1 MTPPDLRPFV
11 AGRHVDSCSSATMPS
26 IDPATEQVLWQLP
39 VGDPADVDLA
49 VDAARQAFT
58 TSGWATDVAMRA
70 EVLLRLADLI
80 EAHGDQLATLDTM
93 EIGVPIGITTGD
105 VGLAASI
112 VRDIVGLVPEIA
124 ADAIAPSRRVPRG
137 VVAVLGPWNFPFFV
151 ALTKVLPA
159 LAAGNTVVLKPTELA
174 SASAL
179 RLAELAHEAGVPAG
193 ALGVVP
199 GRGDVVGDAL
209 VRHPGIAQ
217 VNLTGST
224 GTGRRV
230 LAATAASNLVP
241 VLTELGGKSPQV
253 VGAHA
258 PDLELVADAVAQSIF
273 WASGQVCVAG
283 SRLIVHERH
292 HAALLELLL
301 ERAAHW
307 QPGDPHDP
315 AVQAGPLGSEAHLG
329 HVIACIER
337 ARAEGGHVVAG
348 GARLPRRGWF
358 YPPTIVDG
366 VEAHHSLFTTE
377 VFGPVL
383 AVSTFTTTDEAIA
396 LANATD
402 YGLTATGWSDDPDE
416 VAALAG
422 SLRAAW
428 VTVNPHLCSPPDP
441 RVGAESVGWSGS
453 GVEGGLPGL
462 RACTRLTVVQQ
473 GRPDSAE
480 PRHTSDE
487 GDQP

>member
-1 MTPPDLRPFV
+1 
-11 AGRHVDSCSSATMPS
+11 MPS

-49 VDAARQAFT
+49 VDAAARAFAAP
-58 TSGWATDVAMRA
+58 GWADDAAMRGEA
-70 EVLLRLADLI
+70 LLRLADLI
-80 EAHGDQLATLDTM
+80 ETHGDEISMLDTI
-93 EIGVPIGITTGD
+93 EVGVPIGITTGD

-112 VRDIVGLVPEIA
+112 VRDVVGLLPEVA
-124 ADAIAPSRRVPRG
+124 ADAVPPSRRVPRG
-137 VVAVLGPWNFPFFV
+137 VVAALGPWNFPFFV

-174 SASAL
+174 SASAM
-179 RLAELAHEAGVPAG
+179 RLGELAQEAGLPPGV
-193 ALGVVP
+193 LGVVP

-230 LAATAASNLVP
+230 LAATAASNLAP

-253 VGAHA
+253 VGEHA
-258 PDLELVADAVAQSIF
+258 PDLAMVADAVAQSIF

-283 SRLIVHERH
+283 SRLIVHRRH
-292 HAALLELLL
+292 HEALLELLL
-301 ERAAHW
+301 ERTAAW
-307 QPGDPHDP
+307 QPGDPRDP
-315 AVQAGPLGSEAHLG
+315 AVQAGPLGSAAHLA
-329 HVIACIER
+329 HVVGCVEQ
-337 ARAEGGHVVAG
+337 ARAEGGRAITG
-348 GARLPRRGWF
+348 GARLPGHGWY
-358 YPPTIVDG
+358 YPPTIVDA
-366 VEAHHSLFTTE
+366 VEVGHALFSTE

-383 AVSTFTTTDEAIA
+383 AVTTFATTDEAIA

-402 YGLTATGWSDDPDE
+402 FGLTATAWSDDPDE
-416 VAALAG
+416 ANALAAG
-422 SLRAAW
+422 LRAAW
-428 VTVNPHLCSPPDP
+428 VTVNPHLTTPPDP

-462 RACTRLTVVQQ
+462 RACTRLTVVQH
-473 GRPDSAE
+473 GRPGRTE
-480 PRHTSDE
+480 PNRPSDE
-487 GDQP
+487 GNEP